1 MGPKVKLKKRYAVWC
16 ATILLFVVALV
27 LVRKTQLGSVYGAA
41 NGFGVSSA
49 LAVFF
54 VCVFL
59 KAFIVPSM
67 YFLFCLM
74 RTYVFSVG

>member
-49 LAVFF
+49 LAVFLF
-54 VCVFL
+54 VF
-59 KAFIVPSM
+59 F
-67 YFLFCLM
+67 
-74 RTYVFSVG
+74 